1 MKKVLFLI
9 TVFLICFLCVAVFFV
24 VQRNTKVELTQEC
37 KQYLK
42 DQGVE
47 DYKIKKTGNIFQKV
61 SIQQED
67 IEVSN
72 EEVEERINDELSV
85 AGEFIEITDR
95 DDVQKGDFV
104 EISYDVYLKEKLI
117 NSCDKEILKVGA
129 GYYGLEFEEKL
140 VGIKK
145 GIETEFEIV
154 VPYNEN
160 QNAGEIEKIKV
171 LVSKIERKDI
181 PVLDDKFIM
190 KNYEDVKNV
199 AEYYELIKSQIKEEK
214 ELEARNSKL
223 DEITKNLK
231 KIYCVEISESQKAS
245 YAEKVYKE
253 YLQMA
258 ESMGANID
266 EFTEELFGESKE
278 QFLNNCYDK
287 SVDELENTLLYCAY
301 IKDSKISASKDEI
314 NNYILDN
321 DVQSE
326 LFESEEKLNNYVKY
340 KVLEGKV
347 LNELIK

>member
-85 AGEFIEITDR
+85 AGEITDR

-117 NSCDKEILKVGA
+117 NTCDKEILKVGA

-199 AEYYELIKSQIKEEK
+199 AEYY
-214 ELEARNSKL
+214 
-223 DEITKNLK
+223 
-231 KIYCVEISESQKAS
+231 
-245 YAEKVYKE
+245 
-253 YLQMA
+253 
-258 ESMGANID
+258 
-266 EFTEELFGESKE
+266 
-278 QFLNNCYDK
+278 
-287 SVDELENTLLYCAY
+287 
-301 IKDSKISASKDEI
+301 
-314 NNYILDN
+314 
-321 DVQSE
+321 
-326 LFESEEKLNNYVKY
+326 
-340 KVLEGKV
+340 
-347 LNELIK
+347 

>member
-1 MKKVLFLI
+1 MMKKVLFLI

-117 NSCDKEILKVGA
+117 NTCDKEILKDGA

-199 AEYYELIKSQIKEEK
+199 AEYY
-214 ELEARNSKL
+214 
-223 DEITKNLK
+223 
-231 KIYCVEISESQKAS
+231 
-245 YAEKVYKE
+245 
-253 YLQMA
+253 
-258 ESMGANID
+258 
-266 EFTEELFGESKE
+266 
-278 QFLNNCYDK
+278 
-287 SVDELENTLLYCAY
+287 
-301 IKDSKISASKDEI
+301 
-314 NNYILDN
+314 
-321 DVQSE
+321 
-326 LFESEEKLNNYVKY
+326 
-340 KVLEGKV
+340 
-347 LNELIK
+347 

>member
-181 PVLDDKFIM
+181 PVLDDKFKF
-190 KNYEDVKNV
+190 KNT
-199 AEYYELIKSQIKEEK
+199 IKI
-214 ELEARNSKL
+214 
-223 DEITKNLK
+223 
-231 KIYCVEISESQKAS
+231 
-245 YAEKVYKE
+245 
-253 YLQMA
+253 
-258 ESMGANID
+258 
-266 EFTEELFGESKE
+266 
-278 QFLNNCYDK
+278 
-287 SVDELENTLLYCAY
+287 
-301 IKDSKISASKDEI
+301 
-314 NNYILDN
+314 
-321 DVQSE
+321 
-326 LFESEEKLNNYVKY
+326 
-340 KVLEGKV
+340 
-347 LNELIK
+347 

>member
-117 NSCDKEILKVGA
+117 NTCDKEILKVGA

-199 AEYYELIKSQIKEEK
+199 AEYY
-214 ELEARNSKL
+214 
-223 DEITKNLK
+223 
-231 KIYCVEISESQKAS
+231 
-245 YAEKVYKE
+245 
-253 YLQMA
+253 
-258 ESMGANID
+258 
-266 EFTEELFGESKE
+266 
-278 QFLNNCYDK
+278 
-287 SVDELENTLLYCAY
+287 
-301 IKDSKISASKDEI
+301 
-314 NNYILDN
+314 
-321 DVQSE
+321 
-326 LFESEEKLNNYVKY
+326 
-340 KVLEGKV
+340 
-347 LNELIK
+347 